1 VDSGDGDVATNEAPF
16 AALRDMVV
24 VVIDDDEAVG
34 EAMRTLLQGWGCQP
48 VIAADS
54 AAAIAQLE
62 AARRSPDA
70 ILADWRLSGVE
81 NGLQAI
87 ERLDARF
94 GERPAAIVTGE
105 IDTSGLGLGS
115 RPDVSVMQKPVRSS
129 DIGHWLLRWAT
140 MG

>member
-1 VDSGDGDVATNEAPF
+1 VHAASEIAPRAASL

-24 VVIDDDEAVG
+24 VVIDDDEEVG
-34 EAMRTLLQGWGCQP
+34 EAMRTLLQSWGCRP

-62 AARRSPDA
+62 AARRGPDA
-70 ILADWRLSGVE
+70 ILADWRLSGAE

-105 IDTSGLGLGS
+105 IDTAGLDITGH
-115 RPDVSVMQKPVRSS
+115 PAVSVMQKPVRSS
-129 DIGHWLLRWAT
+129 EVGDWLLRWAT